1 VRLATSESFDVV
13 FTYYQRDPA
22 YSLGLASLSAYA
34 KREIPEVRVHLVPIF
49 RDDSVEKIVGLVSHL
64 DPALIAVSAMSPT
77 WIPSDPYLR
86 GVRDALPATPVLV
99 GGYQAIVSPEET
111 IRHPAVDY
119 VCVGDGEEPLV
130 GLLRRLR
137 GLADESDP
145 IPGLWEKRDGDRIV
159 RRPPVLVRDL
169 DALPFPDYSIF
180 EREGEIRYLSP
191 RGIQSQ
197 RLTTVP
203 VVSGRGCPYR
213 CTYCANTTLLEM
225 HGGKNG
231 LLRKHDPPSV
241 VDGLVDLRDRYG
253 AQYFQFWDEE
263 FLWDLDY
270 ASRLLDDYRER
281 VGLPFSMFA
290 RVESIDDD
298 LCRFAAAAG
307 CHSLWFGIESGSE
320 EYRRRWLGR
329 RMSNERIVAAARVA
343 HEHGIKRFGFN
354 MVGMPFETSAD
365 AAETLR
371 LAKEIAPE
379 LTVFSQFLPL
389 PGTPLHEVCRQNDLL
404 LEPSAD
410 QQMWPLGKLNIRER
424 EGAITNAQMREMAE
438 EIMAYLDEY
447 NRFDA

>member
-1 VRLATSESFDVV
+1 VRLATSETFDVV
-13 FTYYQRDPA
+13 FAYYQRDPA

-34 KREIPEVRVHLVPIF
+34 KRELPEVRVHLIPIF
-49 RDDSVEKIVGLVSHL
+49 RDDPVAKIVDLVRAL

-86 GVRDALPATPVLV
+86 GLRGELPDTPVLV
-99 GGYQAIVSPEET
+99 GGYQAIASPEET

-137 GLADESDP
+137 GLADERDP
-145 IPGLWEKRDGDRIV
+145 IPGLWEKRSAEEIV
-159 RRPPVLVRDL
+159 RRPPTLVRDL

-191 RGIQSQ
+191 RGIQSE

-213 CTYCANTTLLEM
+213 CTYCANTTLLEL

-231 LLRKHDPPSV
+231 LLRKHDPDAFI
-241 VDGLVDLRDRYG
+241 DGLARLRDRYG
-253 AQYFQFWDEE
+253 VQYFQFWDEE
-263 FLWDLDY
+263 FLYDLDY
-270 ASRLLDDYRER
+270 ASRLLDGYRER

-290 RVESIDDD
+290 RVESIDDE

-320 EYRRRWLGR
+320 DYRRRYLGR
-329 RMSNERIVAAARVA
+329 RMSNERIAVAARVA
-343 HEHGIKRFGFN
+343 RAHGIRRFGFN
-354 MVGMPFETSAD
+354 MVGMPFETPANAS
-365 AAETLR
+365 ETLR

-389 PGTPLHEVCRQNDLL
+389 PGTPLHELCRQHDLL

-410 QQMWPLGKLNIRER
+410 QQMWPLGKLNIREH
-424 EGAITNAQMREMAE
+424 EGGITNLQMKGMAA